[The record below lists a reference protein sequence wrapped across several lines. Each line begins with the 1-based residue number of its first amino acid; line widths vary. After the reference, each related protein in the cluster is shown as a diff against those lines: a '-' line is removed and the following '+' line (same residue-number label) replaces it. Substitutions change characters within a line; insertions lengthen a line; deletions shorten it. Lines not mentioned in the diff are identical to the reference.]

1 MYFAAIIFSTVLSC
15 DELTTAAESLDYSM
29 TASNSIRERREALES
44 KIFFHPKAALSAKTK
59 GRVIPEAEDAVRT
72 VFERDAQRILYSLSF
87 RRLRHKTQ
95 VFLLPENDH
104 IATRMEHALYVAS
117 ISTTVARA
125 LGLNSDLVNAIALG
139 HDLGHAPFGHE
150 GERALNEVVKDFGLK
165 FEHELH
171 SLRTV
176 DHLAKLIGKRKA
188 GLNLTFE
195 VRDGI
200 VSHYGETAEPLVRP
214 DFDKRPDDLANAKR
228 GLDKPATLEGC
239 IVRIVDRVAY
249 LGRDLEDAL
258 RAHLVNEDDI
268 PKEVKTTLGKTNGK
282 IIGTLVENL
291 IEENTQHPDAI
302 GFSEKI
308 NQAVRQLYKF
318 NYEKIY
324 RHPRVARHTENVH
337 GIIKL
342 LFKKLYAYMSNPKE
356 IDKLTKPQVFTQL
369 DYFIKYTDCEA
380 NATPEQVVMDFI
392 AGMTD
397 NYAVRS
403 FKDLYIPRG
412 IR

>member
-1 MYFAAIIFSTVLSC
+1 M
-15 DELTTAAESLDYSM
+15 
-29 TASNSIRERREALES
+29 NKSIRERREELERT
-44 KIFFHPKAALSAKTK
+44 IYFHPHATLSKDSR
-59 GRVIPEAEDAVRT
+59 GRLIDEPQDPVRT
-72 VFERDAQRILYSLSF
+72 IFERDTQRILYSLSF

-150 GERALNEVVKDFGLK
+150 GERALDEVVEPYGLK

-176 DHLAKLIGKRKA
+176 DSLAKLIGKEKA
-188 GLNLTFE
+188 GLNLSFE

-200 VSHYGETAEPLVRP
+200 VSHYGETAEPLVEP
-214 DFDKRPDDLANAKR
+214 DSGKDPQKLYETRR
-228 GLDKPATLEGC
+228 GIDKPATLEGC

-258 RAHLVNEDDI
+258 RAHLV
-268 PKEVKTTLGKTNGK
+268 KEEQVPGDVKKGLGINNGR
-282 IIGTLVENL
+282 IIGTMVEDL
-291 IEENTQHPDAI
+291 IEGNLAHPMAV
-302 GFSEKI
+302 GFSERI
-308 NQAVRQLYKF
+308 NSAVRSLYVF
-318 NYEKIY
+318 NYECVY
-324 RHPRVARHTENVH
+324 RHPRVAKQRENVH
-337 GIIKL
+337 QIIKL
-342 LFKKLYAYMSNPKE
+342 LFERLFEYVS
-356 IDKLTKPQVFTQL
+356 DKASFETEKPQVFTQL
-369 DYFIKYTDCEA
+369 DYFMRYTDCEQDA
-380 NATPEQVVMDFI
+380 LPAQVVMDFI
-392 AGMTD
+392 SGMTD
-397 NYAVRS
+397 NYAVRC
-403 FKDLYIPRG
+403 FEELYIPRG

>member
-1 MYFAAIIFSTVLSC
+1 MI
-15 DELTTAAESLDYSM
+15 DEPQD
-29 TASNSIRERREALES
+29 
-44 KIFFHPKAALSAKTK
+44 P
-59 GRVIPEAEDAVRT
+59 VRT
-72 VFERDAQRILYSLSF
+72 IFERDTQRILYSLSF

-150 GERALNEVVKDFGLK
+150 GERALDEVVEPYGLK

-176 DHLAKLIGKRKA
+176 DSLAKLIGKEKA
-188 GLNLTFE
+188 GLNLSFE

-200 VSHYGETAEPLVRP
+200 VSHYGETAEPLVEP
-214 DFDKRPDDLANAKR
+214 DSGKDPQKLYETRR
-228 GLDKPATLEGC
+228 GIDKPATLEGC

-258 RAHLVNEDDI
+258 RAHLV
-268 PKEVKTTLGKTNGK
+268 KEEQVPGDVKKGLGINNGR
-282 IIGTLVENL
+282 IIGTMVEDL
-291 IEENTQHPDAI
+291 IEGNLAHPMAV
-302 GFSEKI
+302 GFSERI
-308 NQAVRQLYKF
+308 NSAVRSLYVF
-318 NYEKIY
+318 NYECVY
-324 RHPRVARHTENVH
+324 RHPRVAKQRENVH
-337 GIIKL
+337 QIIKL
-342 LFKKLYAYMSNPKE
+342 LFERLFEYVS
-356 IDKLTKPQVFTQL
+356 DKASFETEKPQVFTQL
-369 DYFIKYTDCEA
+369 DYFMRYTDCEQDA
-380 NATPEQVVMDFI
+380 LPAQVVMDFI
-392 AGMTD
+392 SGMTD
-397 NYAVRS
+397 NYAVRC
-403 FKDLYIPRG
+403 FEELYIPRG

>member
-1 MYFAAIIFSTVLSC
+1 MSQ
-15 DELTTAAESLDYSM
+15 
-29 TASNSIRERREALES
+29 SIRERREALEE
-44 KIFFHPKAALSAKTK
+44 KIFFHPHATLSASSK
-59 GRVIPEAEDAVRT
+59 GRLRPEPADPVRT
-72 VFERDAQRILYSLSF
+72 VFERDGQRILYSLSF

-104 IATRMEHALYVAS
+104 IATRMEHALCVAS

-150 GERALNEVVKDFGLK
+150 GEKVLNEVVEPYGLG

-176 DHLAKLIGKRKA
+176 DHLAKLIGKEEA
-188 GLNLTFE
+188 GLNLSFE

-200 VSHYGETAEPLVRP
+200 VSHFGETAEPLVEP
-214 DFDKRPDDLANAKR
+214 DFDKDPSRLYQTRR
-228 GLDKPATLEGC
+228 GVDKPATLEGC

-258 RAHLVNEDDI
+258 RAHLVKAEDVPQVI
-268 PKEVKTTLGKTNGK
+268 RKTLGTNNGR
-282 IIGTLVENL
+282 IIGTLVEDL
-291 IEENTQHPDAI
+291 IESNREHLRSI
-302 GFSEKI
+302 GFSPKI
-308 NQAVRQLYKF
+308 NTAVRALYGF
-318 NYEKIY
+318 NYDRVY
-324 RHPRVARHTENVH
+324 LHPRVRRYSENAH
-337 GIIKL
+337 RILKL
-342 LFKKLYAYMSNPKE
+342 LFERLYEYLVGGGETQEPKP
-356 IDKLTKPQVFTQL
+356 DVFTQL
-369 DYFIKYTDCEA
+369 DYFVRYTSCEQGA
-380 NATPEQVVMDFI
+380 DPAQVVMDFV

-397 NYAVRS
+397 NYAVRC
-403 FKDLYIPRG
+403 FEELYIPRG

>member
-1 MYFAAIIFSTVLSC
+1 MTRRLTMLNSTMSQP
-15 DELTTAAESLDYSM
+15 
-29 TASNSIRERREALES
+29 IRQRREELETR
-44 KIFFHPKAALSAKTK
+44 IYFHPLATLSRNSR
-59 GRVIPEAEDAVRT
+59 GRLLEEPQDPVRT
-72 VFERDAQRILYSLSF
+72 VFERDSQRILYSLSF

-117 ISTTVARA
+117 ISTTIARA

-150 GERALNEVVKDFGLK
+150 GERALDEVAKAFGLG

-176 DHLAKLIGKRKA
+176 DYLAKLIGKEKA

-200 VSHYGETAEPLVRP
+200 VSHYGETAEPLVEP
-214 DFDKRPDDLANAKR
+214 DSRKDPQKLYETKR
-228 GLDKPATLEGC
+228 GTDKPATLEGC

-258 RAHLVNEDDI
+258 RAHLVREEDV
-268 PKEVKTTLGKTNGK
+268 PEEVRKILGTNNGK
-282 IIGTLVENL
+282 IIGAMVEDL
-291 IEENTQHPDAI
+291 IMGNDTHPGAI
-302 GFSEKI
+302 GFSERI
-308 NQAVRQLYKF
+308 NSAVRKLYVF
-318 NYEKIY
+318 NYEMIY
-324 RHPRVARHTENVH
+324 RHPRVARQRENVH
-337 GIIKL
+337 EIIRL
-342 LFKKLYAYMSNPKE
+342 LFERLHEYIAEPKSDE
-356 IDKLTKPQVFTQL
+356 REKPQVFTQL
-369 DYFIKYTDCEA
+369 DYFVRYTDCERDSSPA
-380 NATPEQVVMDFI
+380 QIVLDFI
-392 AGMTD
+392 SGMTD
-397 NYAVRS
+397 NYAVRC
-403 FKDLYIPRG
+403 FEELFIPRG

>member
-1 MYFAAIIFSTVLSC
+1 MSQSIRQRREELEPRIYFHPLATLSC
-15 DELTTAAESLDYSM
+15 
-29 TASNSIRERREALES
+29 NS
-44 KIFFHPKAALSAKTK
+44 K
-59 GRVIPEAEDAVRT
+59 GRLIAEPQDSVRT
-72 VFERDAQRILYSLSF
+72 VFERDSQRILYSLSF

-117 ISTTVARA
+117 ISTTIARA

-150 GERALNEVVKDFGLK
+150 GERALDEVSKKFGLSSG

-176 DHLAKLIGKRKA
+176 DYLAKLIGKEKA

-200 VSHYGETAEPLVRP
+200 VSHYGETAEPLVEP
-214 DFDKRPDDLANAKR
+214 DFGKDPMKLYETRR
-228 GLDKPATLEGC
+228 GIDKPATLEGC

-258 RAHLVNEDDI
+258 RAHLVREE
-268 PKEVKTTLGKTNGK
+268 EVPEEIGKILGINNGK
-282 IIGTLVENL
+282 IIGAMVEDL
-291 IEENTQHPDAI
+291 ISANENHPGAI

-308 NQAVRQLYKF
+308 NSAVRKLYVF
-318 NYEKIY
+318 NYDRIY
-324 RHPRVARHTENVH
+324 RNPRVARHRENVH
-337 GIIKL
+337 EIIRL
-342 LFKKLYAYMSNPKE
+342 LFERLHEYVTSLRKE
-356 IDKLTKPQVFTQL
+356 EPEKPQVFTQL
-369 DYFIKYTDCEA
+369 DYFVRYTECERDSSPA
-380 NATPEQVVMDFI
+380 QIVLDFI
-392 AGMTD
+392 SGMTD
-397 NYAVRS
+397 NYAVRC
-403 FKDLYIPRG
+403 FEELYIPRG

>member
-1 MYFAAIIFSTVLSC
+1 M
-15 DELTTAAESLDYSM
+15 
-29 TASNSIRERREALES
+29 NKSIRERREELERT
-44 KIFFHPKAALSAKTK
+44 IYFHPHATLSKDSR
-59 GRVIPEAEDAVRT
+59 GRLIDESQDPVRT
-72 VFERDAQRILYSLSF
+72 IFERDTQRILYSLSF

-150 GERALNEVVKDFGLK
+150 GERALDEVVEPYGLK

-176 DHLAKLIGKRKA
+176 DSLAKLIGKEKA
-188 GLNLTFE
+188 GLNLSFE

-200 VSHYGETAEPLVRP
+200 VSHYGETAEPLVEP
-214 DFDKRPDDLANAKR
+214 DSGKDPQKLYETRR
-228 GLDKPATLEGC
+228 GIDKPATLEGC

-258 RAHLVNEDDI
+258 RAHLV
-268 PKEVKTTLGKTNGK
+268 KEEQVPGDVKKGLGINNGR
-282 IIGTLVENL
+282 IIGTMVEDL
-291 IEENTQHPDAI
+291 IEGNLAHPMAV
-302 GFSEKI
+302 GFSERI
-308 NQAVRQLYKF
+308 NSAVRSLYVF
-318 NYEKIY
+318 NYECVY
-324 RHPRVARHTENVH
+324 RHPRVAKQRENVH
-337 GIIKL
+337 QIIKL
-342 LFKKLYAYMSNPKE
+342 LFERLFEYVS
-356 IDKLTKPQVFTQL
+356 DKASFETEKPQVFTQL
-369 DYFIKYTDCEA
+369 DYFMRYTDCEQDA
-380 NATPEQVVMDFI
+380 LPAQVVMDFI
-392 AGMTD
+392 SGMTD
-397 NYAVRS
+397 NYAVRC
-403 FKDLYIPRG
+403 FEELYIPRG

>member
-1 MYFAAIIFSTVLSC
+1 MRQ
-15 DELTTAAESLDYSM
+15 
-29 TASNSIRERREALES
+29 SIRERREELERT
-44 KIFFHPKAALSAKTK
+44 IFFHPHATLSQDSK
-59 GRVIPEAEDAVRT
+59 GRLRPEPADPVRT
-72 VFERDAQRILYSLSF
+72 VFERDGQRILHSLSF

-117 ISTTVARA
+117 ISMTITRA

-150 GERALNEVVKDFGLK
+150 GEKALHEVVQPYGLS

-176 DHLAKLIGKRKA
+176 DHLAKLIGKEQA

-200 VSHYGETAEPLVRP
+200 VSHFGETAEPLVEPEFGKDPSRLYET
-214 DFDKRPDDLANAKR
+214 RR
-228 GLDKPATLEGC
+228 GQNKPATLEGC

-258 RAHLVNEDDI
+258 RAHLVKEDDV
-268 PKEVKTTLGKTNGK
+268 PQVVKETLGTTNGK
-282 IIGTLVENL
+282 IIGTLVADL
-291 IEENTQHPDAI
+291 IEGNREHPQAI
-302 GFSEKI
+302 GFSPKI
-308 NQAVRQLYKF
+308 NTAVRSLYEF
-318 NYEKIY
+318 NYDRVY
-324 RHPRVARHTENVH
+324 LHPRVKRYSENAH
-337 GIIKL
+337 RILEL
-342 LFKKLYAYMSNPKE
+342 LFERLYEHLAKGEEVEEPK
-356 IDKLTKPQVFTQL
+356 PGVFTQL
-369 DYFIKYTDCEA
+369 DYFVRYTECEQGA
-380 NATPEQVVMDFI
+380 DPAQVVMDFI
-392 AGMTD
+392 SGMTD
-397 NYAVRS
+397 NYAVRC
-403 FKDLYIPRG
+403 FEELYIPRG